1 MGTALRLALVG
12 VLILANG
19 YFVAVEFSLVA
30 ADRNRIDAEAEAGGR
45 RVRLAAGVLS
55 RLSFHLSGAQLG
67 ITVTSLLLGFLA
79 EPAVAGALEPALE
92 PLLGERTHGPSI
104 ALALVLAT
112 VFQMIVGELIPK
124 SLALARAHRTV
135 ILVAPL
141 VRMYGIV
148 AGPLVRALNGL
159 ANSTLRRFGIEP
171 REELATTRTL
181 DELMIVISAAADE
194 GELDTEARQLLERS
208 IRFGEKTAADV
219 IVPRHAVEALHDHDT
234 VADLVA
240 ATART
245 GFSRFPVMGRNLD
258 DIVGTVHVRR
268 VFEVD
273 PTAREAT
280 PLASLVEDAFVVP
293 ESRDLDHLLVEMAAS
308 GRQLAIVVDEYG
320 GTAGI
325 LTVEDVLESIV
336 GAIDDE
342 HDHRRAPEVGRRAGC
357 YEIAGSIHVDEMPE
371 ACGLTLPEGEYETLA
386 GFLLDRFGHIPA
398 VGEAVEYK
406 HWRLE
411 VAELDRLR
419 ISQVVV
425 TPPPPAS
432 EDPDGEGPT

>member
-1 MGTALRLALVG
+1 LALVA
-12 VLILANG
+12 VLIGANAF
-19 YFVAVEFSLVA
+19 FVAVEFSLVA
-30 ADRNRIDAEAEAGGR
+30 VDRNRVEAEAASGGR
-45 RVRLAAGVLS
+45 RARLAAGVLS

-79 EPAVAGALEPALE
+79 EPAVAAALE
-92 PLLGERTHGPSI
+92 PLLGPIFGDRVRGWSI

-112 VFQMIVGELIPK
+112 VVQMIVGELIPK
-124 SLALARAHRTV
+124 SIALARAHGTV
-135 ILVAPL
+135 IRMAPL
-141 VRMYGIV
+141 VRVYGVV

-159 ANSTLRRFGIEP
+159 ANATLRRFGIEP

-181 DELMIVISAAADE
+181 DELMVVISAAADE

-219 IVPRHAVEALHDHDT
+219 IVPRHAVEAMHDHDT
-234 VADLVA
+234 VADLVS

-273 PTAREAT
+273 PAARERTAVAT
-280 PLASLVEDAFVVP
+280 LMEDAYVVP
-293 ESRDLDHLLVEMAAS
+293 ESRDLDHLLVEMAGS

-325 LTVEDVLESIV
+325 LTVEDVVESIV

-342 HDHRRAPEVGRRAGC
+342 HDHSRAPEVVRRAGGF
-357 YEIAGSIHVDEMPE
+357 EIAGSLHVDEMAD
-371 ACGLTLPEGEYETLA
+371 ACGLILPEGDYETLA
-386 GFLLDRFGHIPA
+386 GFLLDRFGHIPT
-398 VGEAVEYK
+398 VGEAVVYK
-406 HWRLE
+406 GWRLE
-411 VAELDRLR
+411 VSGLDRLR
-419 ISQVVV
+419 ISQVLV
-425 TPPPPAS
+425 TPPPDQPEHVGHGDA
-432 EDPDGEGPT
+432 GEP